1 MFCRHERTSHDRGW
15 LLGSGNNRVAPIED
29 ELNAIAA
36 DVASLGSA
44 IGDVASAEAREMIQS
59 IRQRLDRVATDAGYA
74 TSEGIAV
81 VQDTIRERP
90 ITFVLAGFVCGW
102 AAAAIL
108 RR

>member
-1 MFCRHERTSHDRGW
+1 MARRKKS
-15 LLGSGNNRVAPIED
+15 SNNRVATIED

-59 IRQRLDRVATDAGYA
+59 IRQRLDRVASEAGYA
-74 TSEGIAV
+74 TSAGMEVI
-81 VQDTIRERP
+81 QDTIREKP
-90 ITFVLAGFVCGW
+90 ITCVLVGFACGLVTG
-102 AAAAIL
+102 AIL